1 MKIISIRKNPQW
13 AETAKAYCEEKWSDV
28 YGAFED
34 TLNQCLQKENRL
46 PETWLMLGGMQQD
59 EIKGFYQLCDA
70 EPVEDETKR
79 SPWLTTLFVEPDLRG
94 WHYGELLMNHARYEA
109 GKLGFDKMYLA
120 TDHIGF
126 YEKYGFREIGLE
138 RFAWGRPTKIYEA
151 DTFGEVRLTVYD
163 EKNLPGDETYLK
175 VAAYKGG
182 YIYGENGAL
191 ALHFEKYFAPP
202 DSFTKKWFTI
212 LAFRGDELIGRV
224 NFIRSS
230 TDVHHWYLGDLSVKS
245 TERRKGIAS
254 RMLQRGIDRIRQ
266 SGNGDEYICA
276 YIEEDNM
283 ASICLHTKFGFADT
297 GKCLPFEDFVFG
309 EMETTYR
316 MNL

>member
-1 MKIISIRKNPQW
+1 MY
-13 AETAKAYCEEKWSDV
+13 TA
-28 YGAFED
+28 AFED

-46 PETWLMLGGMQQD
+46 PETWIMVGGMQED

-70 EPVEDETKR
+70 EPVENETKR

-138 RFAWGRPTKIYEA
+138 RFAWGRPTKIYET
-151 DTFGEVRLTVYD
+151 DTFGKVQLAVYD

-182 YIYGENGAL
+182 YTPGENGAM

-202 DSFTKKWFTI
+202 DCFAKKWFTI
-212 LAFRGDELIGRV
+212 LAFRGDELIGRI

-230 TDVHHWYLGDLSVKS
+230 TDVRHWYLGDLSVKS
-245 TERRKGIAS
+245 TERRKRIAS
-254 RMLQRGIDRIRQ
+254 RMLQRGSTEFGKMEMVTSIFVPILRKTIPRRFVSIRNSDLQIQENVSLLRIL
-266 SGNGDEYICA
+266 
-276 YIEEDNM
+276 
-283 ASICLHTKFGFADT
+283 CLEKMKRHT
-297 GKCLPFEDFVFG
+297 E
-309 EMETTYR
+309 
-316 MNL
+316 

>member
-1 MKIISIRKNPQW
+1 MKVVSIRKNPQW

-46 PETWLMLGGMQQD
+46 PETWIMVGGMQED

-70 EPVEDETKR
+70 EPVENETKR
-79 SPWLTTLFVEPDLRG
+79 SPWLTMLFVEPDLRG

-138 RFAWGRPTKIYEA
+138 RFAWGRPTKIYET
-151 DTFGEVRLTVYD
+151 DTFGKVQLAVYD

-182 YIYGENGAL
+182 YTPGENGAM
-191 ALHFEKYFAPP
+191 ALHFEKYFAPFCEKVVY
-202 DSFTKKWFTI
+202 DSGI
-212 LAFRGDELIGRV
+212 
-224 NFIRSS
+224 S
-230 TDVHHWYLGDLSVKS
+230 
-245 TERRKGIAS
+245 RR
-254 RMLQRGIDRIRQ
+254 
-266 SGNGDEYICA
+266 
-276 YIEEDNM
+276 
-283 ASICLHTKFGFADT
+283 
-297 GKCLPFEDFVFG
+297 
-309 EMETTYR
+309 
-316 MNL
+316 